1 MISKPDQ
8 LFAENLHW
16 VMLTIF
22 ILAVLL
28 AIEEIWRP
36 VRRLWKWVT
45 SPSPSPPCVNCGSKN
60 TKPTGQFSEKIFWAV
75 MSSMLTSGRT
85 SVEHPYVPREYT
97 CGDCQG
103 IFNA

>member
-1 MISKPDQ
+1 MISKLDQ

-16 VMLTIF
+16 IMLTIF

-36 VRRLWKWVT
+36 ARRLMKWAT
-45 SPSPSPPCVNCGSKN
+45 SPIPSPSCINCGSEN
-60 TKPTGQFSEKIFWAV
+60 TKPTGQFDEKIFQAV
-75 MSSMLTSGRT
+75 MSSMLMSGRT
-85 SVEHPYVPREYT
+85 SAEHPYVPREYT

-103 IFNA
+103 TFNA